1 MKVWDGTERG
11 RGRHRGDG
19 TGPAGTVRVVVGPG
33 GRGDP
38 CCLIPVSLHS
48 KQIVPGKDA
57 LCQSHSQIN
66 KQLYRVQIDICILF
80 SKIVMFSEDKVF
92 GFK

>member
-1 MKVWDGTERG
+1 MG
-11 RGRHRGDG
+11 RDRAGSGPAQGDG

-66 KQLYRVQIDICILF
+66 KQLYRVQIDIRILF
-80 SKIVMFSEDKVF
+80 NRIVTFSEDRVF